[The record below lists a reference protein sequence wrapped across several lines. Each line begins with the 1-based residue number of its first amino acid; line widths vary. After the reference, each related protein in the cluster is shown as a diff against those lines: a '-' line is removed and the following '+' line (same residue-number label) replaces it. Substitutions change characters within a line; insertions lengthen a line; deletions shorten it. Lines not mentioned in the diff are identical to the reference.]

1 MANGHRGGI
10 AVMHPLRWRQRLRAA
25 LVTLGA
31 ALAAIGLLGTTPALA
46 TELHVAVAANFLGTL
61 QKLAVPYQAASG
73 NTLSISG
80 GSSGQLLTQIRQGAP
95 FDLFFSADTD
105 RPKQLESLG
114 LAVPGSRFTYAV
126 GALVLWSPK
135 PGVIDGDAQVLKS
148 GRFERVSIADPKNAP
163 YGAAAQQVLTAL
175 GLWDRINQQHQ
186 LVVGESIT
194 QAWQF
199 AASGNA
205 TLGFVALSQVIGAD
219 GRISGSSWSPP
230 QRLYSPIDQD
240 AVILKRTGELPAAQ
254 NFVQWLRSSPQAIHI
269 LQAAGYRAAG

>member
-1 MANGHRGGI
+1 MANRYRVG
-10 AVMHPLRWRQRLRAA
+10 
-25 LVTLGA
+25 LV
-31 ALAAIGLLGTTPALA
+31 ALATIVIFGITPALA
-46 TELHVAVAANFLGTL
+46 SELHVAVAANFLGTL

-95 FDLFFSADTD
+95 FDLFLSADAD
-105 RPKQLESLG
+105 RPQQLESLG

-135 PGVIDGDAQVLKS
+135 PGVIDSDAQVLKS
-148 GRFERVSIADPKNAP
+148 GKFEKVSIADPKNAP
-163 YGAAAQQVLTAL
+163 YGAAAQQVMMAL
-175 GLWDRINQQHQ
+175 GVWDRINQQHQ

-205 TLGFVALSQVIGAD
+205 TLAFVALSQVIGTD
-219 GRISGSSWSPP
+219 GHVSGSSWSPP
-230 QRLYSPIDQD
+230 QRLYSPINQD
-240 AVILKRTGELPAAQ
+240 AVILKRTAELSAAQ
-254 NFVQWLRSSPQAIHI
+254 NFMQWLRSSPQAIHI
-269 LQAAGYRAAG
+269 LQAAGYRTAG